1 MVFASNLKIRDED
14 EDNTEDENNFR
25 CLDDSRSIENR
36 TNNDHA
42 SDKPRSK
49 SSTLNEGVDNFGA
62 TYAKKGDHISIC
74 CRINTALELFEEN
87 QGGNFEIS
95 SKEDISF
102 TSSQSSNSD
111 DSRRNFRIKYAKTLI
126 LWVNFE
132 SFGRGFC

>member
-1 MVFASNLKIRDED
+1 MVFASNLKIRD

-62 TYAKKGDHISIC
+62 TYAKKGTILVFVAESTQRLNSLKRTKVEILKYHLK
-74 CRINTALELFEEN
+74 RIFRLRHHNRQIPMIQEE
-87 QGGNFEIS
+87 
-95 SKEDISF
+95 
-102 TSSQSSNSD
+102 TS
-111 DSRRNFRIKYAKTLI
+111 
-126 LWVNFE
+126 E
-132 SFGRGFC
+132 